1 MHGATFLQ
9 MQPSILLTSCKRQRQ
24 RRSARTA
31 PMPARIPHPKPKGR
45 PRKTELPLRAEGASL
60 VPATPHNTQEAL
72 LDTGCPNARA
82 PMTALERELHAL
94 QASRPAGSPLP
105 LHRLPPWPDFGNSH
119 CPTTGRS
126 SSCRPAQLAPC
137 CRCHRRLGVECGHLA
152 ATVFRLCNGAAI
164 SVQPQCSVI
173 AHLVRRRELHHTL
186 NV

>member
-1 MHGATFLQ
+1 MQATEAEEERENCANAGQNTASKAKRPTSENRVTAARRGCF
-9 MQPSILLTSCKRQRQ
+9 PSACD
-24 RRSARTA
+24 
-31 PMPARIPHPKPKGR
+31 
-45 PRKTELPLRAEGASL
+45 
-60 VPATPHNTQEAL
+60 ATQH
-72 LDTGCPNARA
+72 TGSPNARA

-152 ATVFRLCNGAAI
+152 ATVFRLCTGAAI